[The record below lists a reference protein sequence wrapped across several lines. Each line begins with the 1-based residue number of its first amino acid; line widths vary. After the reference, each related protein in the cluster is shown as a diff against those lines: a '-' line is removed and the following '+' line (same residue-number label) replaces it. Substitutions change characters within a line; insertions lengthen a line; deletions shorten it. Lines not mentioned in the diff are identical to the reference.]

1 MSSRIH
7 DEQNYSNINALNLT
21 GAARY
26 NQADL
31 MRHSDKLQDDYMS
44 QLEERMKIEPMF
56 TEMISKGLLQGDG
69 MKSLYKHIWR
79 NHINSGYLKDIGE
92 KLPTNIVTETAADM
106 AENGFDSGVRTAAKA
121 TIKAGVKALPNI
133 EGITDIAS
141 SAVDKVK
148 DLQGSVTSVLQK
160 VDGAS
165 ADIEGLLNKGRS
177 LIPTNYKNVPGAAL
191 ARKLLRS
198 GAGDDSQSVFM
209 MKELQ
214 TGIEGSDE
222 IGPFPSAGFSK
233 SNRLEFK
240 IKKSFGD
247 RVLSGEDD
255 SNFRPLQDNSDFLPR
270 PNEEILAGDEP
281 MESMLVSEKLTPAEQ
296 GARAGTKYAANV
308 MEASETPWETQ
319 QRKLLTSALE
329 RQRAAGPPAARMD
342 DGGAATKNPDSELFN
357 NLRDQAAEANEAPEP
372 EQLMG
377 KNRVVEGEAREPP
390 MPGQEGAANAI
401 EEAAPEVEEA
411 AADTAVDTGATV
423 AEDVG
428 AAAAAVGVEQ
438 VAGGEALDAVPI
450 VGELAMAAAGI
461 GGLLGMSLIHHP
473 TDTLTQHFSRVANTA
488 TEFGS

>member
-21 GAARY
+21 GAAQY
-26 NQADL
+26 NQAQL
-31 MRHSDKLQDDYMS
+31 MQHSDKLQDDYMS

-56 TEMISKGLLQGDG
+56 TEMISKGLLGGDG
-69 MKSLYKHIWR
+69 MKSLYKHVWR
-79 NHINSGYLKDIGE
+79 NHINSGFMKDVAE
-92 KLPTNIVTETAADM
+92 KLPTNIISETAQDM
-106 AENGFDSGVRTAAKA
+106 VENGFDSGVRTAAKA
-121 TIKAGVKALPNI
+121 TIRAGVNALPNI
-133 EGITDIAS
+133 EGITGVAT
-141 SAVDKVK
+141 SAIDKVK
-148 DLQGSVTSVLQK
+148 DLQSTATSVLRQ

-165 ADIEGLLNKGRS
+165 ADIQGVLNKGMNI
-177 LIPTNYKNVPGAAL
+177 IPRNYKNVPGSAL
-191 ARKLLRS
+191 AKKLLRS
-198 GAGDDSQSVFM
+198 GLGDDSQGVFA

-214 TGIEGSDE
+214 TGIEGSDV
-222 IGPFPSAGFSK
+222 PTSFPSEGFTK
-233 SNRLEFK
+233 SNRLKFK

-247 RVLSGEDD
+247 RIEAGEDD

-270 PNEEILAGDEP
+270 PNEEFLSGDKP

-296 GARAGTKYAANV
+296 GARAGTKYAENV
-308 MEASETPWETQ
+308 LEASETPWETQ
-319 QRKLLTSALE
+319 QRKLLTEALE
-329 RQRAAGPPAARMD
+329 RQRSAGPPAARMD
-342 DGGAATKNPDSELFN
+342 DGNAATKNPDSELFN
-357 NLRDQAAEANEAPEP
+357 NLRDQAGEANAAPEP

-377 KNRVVEGEAREPP
+377 KNRVVEGAEPEP

-411 AADTAVDTGATV
+411 AADTGATV
-423 AEDVG
+423 AEDIG

-438 VAGGEALDAVPI
+438 VVGGEALDAVPI

>member
-26 NQADL
+26 NQAQL
-31 MRHSDKLQDDYMS
+31 MEHSDKLQDDYMG

-69 MKSLYKHIWR
+69 MKSLAKHVWK
-79 NHINSGYLKDIGE
+79 NHINSGFMKDVAG
-92 KLPTNIVTETAADM
+92 KLPTNIITETAADM

-121 TIKAGVKALPNI
+121 TIKAGVNALPNI
-133 EGITDIAS
+133 EGITGVAT
-141 SAVDKVK
+141 SAIDKVK

-165 ADIEGLLNKGRS
+165 ADIQGVLNKGRS
-177 LIPTNYKNVPGAAL
+177 LIPTNYKNVPGSAL
-191 ARKLLRS
+191 AKKLLRS
-198 GAGDDSQSVFM
+198 GAGDESQGVFA

-214 TGIEGSDE
+214 TGIEGSDV
-222 IGPFPSAGFSK
+222 PTSFPSEGFTQ
-233 SNRLEFK
+233 SNRLGFK

-270 PNEEILAGDEP
+270 PNEDILAGDKP

-296 GARAGTKYAANV
+296 GARAGTKYAENV

-319 QRKLLTSALE
+319 QRKQLTSALE
-329 RQRAAGPPAARMD
+329 RQRSADPPAARLD
-342 DGGAATKNPDSELFN
+342 DGGAATKNADSELFN
-357 NLRDQAAEANEAPEP
+357 NLRDQAGEANAAHELDENRL
-372 EQLMG
+372 EG
-377 KNRVVEGEAREPP
+377 TNRVVEEAEPES

-401 EEAAPEVEEA
+401 EAAAPAVEEA
-411 AADTAVDTGATV
+411 AADTGATA
-423 AEDVG
+423 AEDIGG
-428 AAAAAVGVEQ
+428 AAAAVAVEQ
-438 VAGGEALDAVPI
+438 VAGGEVLDAVPI

-473 TDTLTQHFSRVANTA
+473 TDTLTQHFARVANTA

>member
-26 NQADL
+26 NQAQL
-31 MRHSDKLQDDYMS
+31 MQHSDELQDDYMN

-56 TEMISKGLLQGDG
+56 TEMISKGLLGGDG
-69 MKSLYKHIWR
+69 MKSLYKHVWR
-79 NHINSGYLKDIGE
+79 NHINSGFMKDVAG
-92 KLPTNIVTETAADM
+92 KLPTNIISETAQDI

-121 TIKAGVKALPNI
+121 TIRAGVNALPNI
-133 EGITDIAS
+133 EGITGIAT
-141 SAVDKVK
+141 SAIDKAK
-148 DLQGSVTSVLQK
+148 DLQGSVTSVLRQ
-160 VDGAS
+160 VDGAGV
-165 ADIEGLLNKGRS
+165 DIQSVLNKGRNI
-177 LIPTNYKNVPGAAL
+177 IPRNYKNVPGRAL

-198 GAGDDSQSVFM
+198 GAGDESQSVFK

-222 IGPFPSAGFSK
+222 IGPFPSEGFTK
-233 SNRLEFK
+233 SNRLGFK
-240 IKKSFGD
+240 IKKSFGN
-247 RVLSGEDD
+247 RIEAGEDD

-270 PNEEILAGDEP
+270 PNEEFLSGDKP

-296 GARAGTKYAANV
+296 GARAGTKYAENV
-308 MEASETPWETQ
+308 LEASETPWETQ
-319 QRKLLTSALE
+319 QRKLLTEALE
-329 RQRAAGPPAARMD
+329 RQRSAGPPAARMD
-342 DGGAATKNPDSELFN
+342 DGDAATKNADSEIFN
-357 NLRDQAAEANEAPEP
+357 NLREQAGEANAAPEP

-377 KNRVVEGEAREPP
+377 KNRVVEGAEPEP
-390 MPGQEGAANAI
+390 MAGQEGAANAI
-401 EEAAPEVEEA
+401 EAAAPEVEEA
-411 AADTAVDTGATV
+411 AGDTGATV
-423 AEDVG
+423 AEDIG